1 MWRSVDEQSVAS
13 RDEENRKGERQKKR
27 SKANNHIKNIQE
39 EIERQRVGYDWEMDM
54 DCEADDRL

>member
-27 SKANNHIKNIQE
+27 SKANNHIKNIQG
-39 EIERQRVGYDWEMDM
+39 EIERQRVGYD
-54 DCEADDRL
+54 